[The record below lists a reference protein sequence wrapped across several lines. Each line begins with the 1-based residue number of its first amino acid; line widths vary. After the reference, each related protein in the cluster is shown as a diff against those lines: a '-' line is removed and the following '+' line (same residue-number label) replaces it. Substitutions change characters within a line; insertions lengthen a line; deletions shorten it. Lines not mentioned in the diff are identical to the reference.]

1 MTLQEHSTK
10 FRKGQVVRD
19 SEGQESTLQIGQRV
33 FSISCFLSQD
43 NVDYIVCMSLIL
55 YYVWLGSPR
64 AIE

>member
-1 MTLQEHSTK
+1 MTLQENSTK
-10 FRKGQVVRD
+10 FRKGQVVGD
-19 SEGQESTLQIGQRV
+19 SEGQESRLQIGQMV
-33 FSISCFLSQD
+33 FSISCFLSHN